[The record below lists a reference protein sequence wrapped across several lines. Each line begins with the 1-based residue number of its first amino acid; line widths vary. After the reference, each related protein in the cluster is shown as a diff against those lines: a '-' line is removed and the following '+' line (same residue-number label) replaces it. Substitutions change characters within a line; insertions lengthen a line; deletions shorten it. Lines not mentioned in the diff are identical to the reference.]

1 MEQEIQRWKDSLLNS
16 GNFDYEHIL
25 ELESHLLDEIDN
37 LQGKGLQDEEILL
50 LAQRRIG
57 SHETLSQAYNPNG
70 KFTFKK
76 ISWGLQGILF
86 LFLFRE
92 LSLLFTYFSSD
103 IILVSDFINTGLN
116 FSLAIV
122 FQLLAMLVLIAV
134 FKRTLYLSSKY
145 RSSLRPNI
153 FIISSLVI
161 TFLLRLVYFKL
172 VDNPAAMVE
181 PVTVAQTL
189 SFFPLVLVVLTMI
202 VAIIREK
209 RSKQFDGVLSK

>member
-57 SHETLSQAYNPNG
+57 SYETLSQAYNPNG
-70 KFTFKK
+70 KFTFEK

-103 IILVSDFINTGLN
+103 IILVNDFINTGLN

-122 FQLLAMLVLIAV
+122 FQLLAMLVLIVV

-153 FIISSLVI
+153 FIISSLVT

-202 VAIIREK
+202 VVIIREK
-209 RSKQFDGVLSK
+209 RSKQFDGALSK